1 MAGGNFRIVIS
12 GGQLAIKPRFN
23 KTLIMTNFYQA
34 MTSIYILGA
43 LVVIAI
49 ALVAILAKK
58 Q

>member
-1 MAGGNFRIVIS
+1 MS
-12 GGQLAIKPRFN
+12 
-23 KTLIMTNFYQA
+23 NFYQA